1 VKSER
6 EGLLGETKSLLKKYD
21 VRPQKGMGQSFLID
35 EKVLSKQASHA
46 HLNTDDIVLEVGA
59 GTGSLT
65 KYLMEDAGRVIVIER
80 DPRLAHL
87 LGDRFSDASNL
98 EILSGDALKV
108 EFPEF
113 NKVVSNIPYSISS
126 PLTFKLLEQGFE
138 IAILTYQKEFAERL
152 IAKPGTRNYSR
163 LSVSTF
169 CQAEAKILE
178 FISRN
183 AFYPVPK
190 VSSAVVKLT
199 PKANP
204 LSLEEGAFQNLLRG
218 LFSHRRKTVSNAA
231 FHSYSLITSTNLEK
245 DVRKENIKKS
255 IPKKLQ
261 EKRVYELAPAEFSE
275 ILDALAPLRKKEN

>member
-204 LSLEEGAFQNLLRG
+204 LFLEEGGFQNLLRG

>member
-261 EKRVYELAPAEFSE
+261 EKRVYELAPMEFSE